1 MDIMKISAF
10 TPDAAQGA
18 AGGNP
23 AGVVFVDSMPD
34 EARMLSVASGLGY
47 SETAFLLP
55 LDDGWRVR
63 YFAPRQEVPFCGH
76 ATIALGAALGRRFG
90 AGIYPLALNHARI
103 TVEAM
108 AAGDTGWAA
117 ALQSPPTRTR
127 LLPDGYI
134 RAVLDEFGLTAAD
147 LDHRLPVRLIHG
159 GANHMVVALAS
170 RRRLSQ
176 LGYHFARGAALQ
188 AEQSLVT
195 FSFIHAETDTR
206 FHARNFFAIGGAYE
220 DPATGAAAAALAGYL
235 REIHWLEAGTI
246 EITQGEDMGRPSLI
260 RASFDAE
267 PGGSVRVAGLTAP
280 IV

>member
-134 RAVLDEFGLTAAD
+134 RAVLD
-147 LDHRLPVRLIHG
+147 
-159 GANHMVVALAS
+159 ANHMVVALAS

-188 AEQSLVT
+188 AEQSLAT

-246 EITQGEDMGRPSLI
+246 EIIQGEDMGRPSLI
-260 RASFDAE
+260 RAAFDVE
-267 PGGSVRVAGLTAP
+267 PGGSVRVSGLTAP
-280 IV
+280 IA